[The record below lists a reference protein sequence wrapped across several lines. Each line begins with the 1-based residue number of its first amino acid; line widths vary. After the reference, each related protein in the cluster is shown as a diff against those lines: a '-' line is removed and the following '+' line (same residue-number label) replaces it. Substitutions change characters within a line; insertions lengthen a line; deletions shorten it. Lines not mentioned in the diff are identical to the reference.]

1 MVAKIRG
8 LINRT
13 YSILPM
19 YEERIY
25 RSDAISKKILDIIS
39 DLSAM
44 SSYFE
49 NYNDKHSNRINSCI
63 NALFAINDSEGIYS
77 LDHSIVRKV
86 VLDVTGDL
94 KRIIKDMV
102 DE

>member
-1 MVAKIRG
+1 MVDKIKG

-19 YEERIY
+19 YEEKIY
-25 RSDAISKKILDIIS
+25 RSDAIFKKILDIIS

-44 SSYFE
+44 SSYFK
-49 NYNDKHSNRINSCI
+49 NYQEKHSNRIDACI
-63 NALFAINDSEGIYS
+63 SSLLAINDSDGIYS

-86 VLDVTGDL
+86 ILDVTGDL
-94 KRIIKDMV
+94 KRIIKDMG